1 MINPALRVTGTILK
15 TTKILARAGVAGALY
30 TVLTIVLAPISYGP
44 IQFRLAEALTLLP
57 LVFPE
62 TSVGL
67 TIGCLIANIYG
78 GNPLDMVLGTV
89 ATLISAALTA
99 VIGKLIR
106 KKIPKLIVG
115 ALPPIVIN
123 AFIVPLTFLT
133 ASDTAIV
140 YFTNV
145 ATVFFGQ
152 AVVIGVLGPLVYLST
167 ENLSKHL

>member
-1 MINPALRVTGTILK
+1 MINPDLRVTGTILK
-15 TTKILARAGVAGALY
+15 TTKILARAGVSGALY
-30 TVLTIVLAPISYGP
+30 AVLTIVLAPISYGP
-44 IQFRLAEALTLLP
+44 IQFRLAEALTVLP

-78 GNPLDMVLGTV
+78 GNPLDMVLGTI
-89 ATLISAALTA
+89 ATLTSAAVTA
-99 VIGKLIR
+99 VIGKLI
-106 KKIPKLIVG
+106 KKKPPKLIVG
-115 ALPPIVIN
+115 SIPPVIIN

-145 ATVFFGQ
+145 TTVFLGQ
-152 AVVIGVLGPLVYLST
+152 AVVISILGPLVYFST
-167 ENLSKHL
+167 EKISKRL

>member
-1 MINPALRVTGTILK
+1 MTNPDLRVTGTILK
-15 TTKILARAGVAGALY
+15 TTKILARAGVSGALY
-30 TVLTIVLAPISYGP
+30 AVLTIVLAPISYGP

-78 GNPLDMVLGTV
+78 GNPLDMVLGTI
-89 ATLISAALTA
+89 ATLISAAITA
-99 VIGKLIR
+99 VIGKLI
-106 KKIPKLIVG
+106 KKKTSKLIIG
-115 ALPPIVIN
+115 AIPPVLIN

-140 YFTNV
+140 YFTNA
-145 ATVFFGQ
+145 ATVFLGQ
-152 AVVIGVLGPLVYLST
+152 AVVISILGPLVYFST
-167 ENLSKHL
+167 EKISKHL

>member
-1 MINPALRVTGTILK
+1 MK
-15 TTKILARAGVAGALY
+15 TTKILARAGVAAALY
-30 TVLTIVLAPISYGP
+30 AVLTIVLAPISYGP

-89 ATLISAALTA
+89 ATLISAVLTA

-106 KKIPKLIVG
+106 KNVPKLIVG
-115 ALPPIVIN
+115 ALPPVVIN

-140 YFTNV
+140 YFANV
-145 ATVFFGQ
+145 ATVFLGQ
-152 AVVIGVLGPLVYLST
+152 AVVIGVLGPLVYFST
-167 ENLSKHL
+167 EKLSKHL